1 MKRKIEVFGLFLVF
15 LMASL
20 GCGNKDGYIYRSK
33 EVIGPKK
40 SVGAVDKAWLARHK
54 YDHERRLLIPMVG
67 GTRWGA
73 VQEYKEDGTLEY
85 KDWWVRDIKI
95 EDLES
100 APSMTLKIPKNK
112 SVRKVTTLE
121 GINLDNMS
129 KATSNEPEKI
139 PSTVKE
145 STEFIP
151 LVPTVEDSVKESFP
165 DSSVIENSPAIPVQE
180 DEPSEESPFAPL
192 PGAFPPLDLPS
203 E

>member
-1 MKRKIEVFGLFLVF
+1 MKRKIEIFGFFLVF
-15 LMASL
+15 LLASL
-20 GCGNKDGYIYRSK
+20 GCGNKDGYVYRSK
-33 EVIGPKK
+33 EVLGPKK

-95 EDLES
+95 EDLEP

-112 SVRKVTTLE
+112 SVRKITTLE
-121 GINLDNMS
+121 GINMDNVS
-129 KATSNEPEKI
+129 KPTSNELEEI
-139 PSTVKE
+139 PSTIEE

-151 LVPTVEDSVKESFP
+151 LVPNVEDSVNEPFP
-165 DSSVIENSPAIPVQE
+165 NSSVIENSPAMLE
-180 DEPSEESPFAPL
+180 ENEPFEESPFAPL